1 MENTKNIKKKKQFKL
16 PHLLY
21 IMLGIIFLAWAATY
35 VIPAGNFGKTPDGKI
50 DGTVFNY
57 LAQQTP
63 VSLSRLL
70 FMFMEGMMNSSIV
83 IFIVL
88 MTGANLGVILATG
101 AVDEFLNWSIY
112 KLRNKS
118 ASVLVPMIFILMV
131 YLGAFGGSDALIA
144 IVPIG
149 ILFAKK
155 LKLDPICGLLTTFL
169 PSMIGFGTG
178 PTKPMVPQMMMEV
191 PLFSGFGFRMIS
203 MNLFM
208 LIGLFFTMR
217 YINKITKDPTKSV
230 MGNTD
235 WLSDEGHEE
244 LDIKEVHLSLR
255 SILVLVIL
263 ISQYLVMV
271 WYSLVIKERV
281 FEFNF
286 GFFIFTTILAGFVG
300 GMKADEIGN
309 SFAKGLGD
317 LAFVVFIIGLAS
329 VVSLLLKEGNII
341 DTIVYNITRPLMGL
355 NLGLSAIGID
365 AVITIINPIIPSAT
379 SKAAILMPIIQ
390 PVTDALGMHPQ
401 VAVQA
406 FQYGD
411 GFTNLISP
419 ALGWTMGS
427 LTMAKVPYNKW
438 VKWAIVP
445 LITFVIVGFV
455 LMYVIVQIGWTGL

>member
-1 MENTKNIKKKKQFKL
+1 MENTKKIKKKKQFRL

-21 IMLGIIFLAWAATY
+21 IMLGIIFIAWAATY
-35 VIPAGNFGKTPDGKI
+35 IIPAGNFGKTPDGKI

-57 LAQQTP
+57 LGQQTP

-88 MTGANLGVILATG
+88 MTGANLGVILETG

-178 PTKPMVPQMMMEV
+178 PTKPMVPQMMMGV

-235 WLSDEGHEE
+235 WLSEE
-244 LDIKEVHLSLR
+244 NNEDLEIKEVHLSIR

-263 ISQYLVMV
+263 ITQYLVMV

-300 GMKADEIGN
+300 GMKADDIGN
-309 SFAKGLGD
+309 AFAKGLGD

-355 NLGLSAIGID
+355 NRGLSAIGID
-365 AVITIINPIIPSAT
+365 VVITIINPIIPSAT

-401 VAVQA
+401 IAVQA

-438 VKWAIVP
+438 VKWIIVP
-445 LITFVIVGFV
+445 LITFVIVGFI

>member
-21 IMLGIIFLAWAATY
+21 IMLGIIFVAWAATY
-35 VIPAGNFGKTPDGKI
+35 IIPAGNFGKTPDGKI

-63 VSLSRLL
+63 VPLSRLL

-235 WLSDEGHEE
+235 WLKGDGQEDLE
-244 LDIKEVHLSLR
+244 IKEVHLSLR

-263 ISQYLVMV
+263 ITQYLVVV

-300 GMKADEIGN
+300 GMKADDIGN

-317 LAFVVFIIGLAS
+317 LAFVVFIIGLAG

-341 DTIVYNITRPLMGL
+341 DTIVYSITRPLMGL
-355 NLGLSAIGID
+355 NRGLSAIGID

-390 PVTDALGMHPQ
+390 PVTDALGIHPQ
-401 VAVQA
+401 IAVQA

-411 GFTNLISP
+411 GFTNMISP

-438 VKWAIVP
+438 VKWVIVP

-455 LMYVIVQIGWTGL
+455 LMYVVVQIGWTGL

>member
-1 MENTKNIKKKKQFKL
+1 MENTRKIKKKKQFKL

-21 IMLGIIFLAWAATY
+21 IMLGIIFIVWALTY
-35 VIPAGNFGKTPDGKI
+35 IIPAGNFGKTPDGKI

-57 LAQQTP
+57 LDQQTP

-70 FMFMEGMMNSSIV
+70 FMFLEGMMNSSMV
-83 IFIVL
+83 VFMVL
-88 MTGANLGVILATG
+88 ITGANLGVILETG
-101 AVDEFLNWSIY
+101 AVDDFLNWSIY
-112 KLRNKS
+112 KLRNRS

-178 PTKPMVPQMMMEV
+178 PTKQMISQMMLDV

-203 MNLFM
+203 MNLYM
-208 LIGLFFTMR
+208 LVGLFFTMR

-235 WLSDEGHEE
+235 WLSEE
-244 LDIKEVHLSLR
+244 VHDDLEIKEVNLSIR
-255 SILVLVIL
+255 SILVLLVL
-263 ISQYLVMV
+263 IGQYIVMV
-271 WYSLVIKERV
+271 WYSLAIRENV
-281 FEFNF
+281 FQFNF
-286 GFFIFTTILAGFVG
+286 GLFIFTTILAGFVG
-300 GMKADEIGN
+300 GMKADDIGN
-309 SFAKGLGD
+309 AFAKGLGN
-317 LAFVVFIIGLAS
+317 LAFVVFVIGLAG
-329 VVSLLLKEGNII
+329 VVSLLLKEGNIV

-355 NLGLSAIGID
+355 NKGVAAIGID

-379 SKAAILMPIIQ
+379 SKAAMLMPIIQ
-390 PVTDALGMHPQ
+390 PVTDALGIHPQ
-401 VAVQA
+401 IAVQA

-411 GFTNLISP
+411 GFTNMISP

-427 LTMAKVPYNKW
+427 LAMAKVPYNKW
-438 VKWAIVP
+438 VRWIIVP
-445 LITFVIVGFV
+445 LITFILIGFIF
-455 LMYVIVQIGWTGL
+455 MYVLVQVGWTGL